1 MGECPEP
8 KKKRVVKKRP
18 IDPIIYEAT
27 YDPCIYPDLA
37 KKQKM
42 ERKRAEK
49 LLGKKHRKR
58 TKRRKKLERP
68 EEEREEEK
76 EEGEEK
82 EEETEEEKEEKDE
95 GETDE
100 VTEETEEG

>member
-27 YDPCIYPDLA
+27 YDPCIYPDFA

-49 LLGKKHRKR
+49 LLGKKHLSR
-58 TKRRKKLERP
+58 TRRKKLERP
-68 EEEREEEK
+68 EEEK

-82 EEETEEEKEEKDE
+82 EEEKEEKEE

-100 VTEETEEG
+100 VAEETEEE

>member
-27 YDPCIYPDLA
+27 YDPCIYPGLA

-49 LLGKKHRKR
+49 LLGKKHRRR
-58 TKRRKKLERP
+58 TTRRKKLERP
-68 EEEREEEK
+68 EEEK

-82 EEETEEEKEEKDE
+82 GEEKEEKEE

-100 VTEETEEG
+100 VTEETEEE